1 MCGFGST
8 PKPPPLPKPIPLP
21 QASKAPDQE
30 TFKRKNVNQSRAGMG
45 AGNKSTLL
53 SGVSGDAVPDGQ
65 LGKSTLLGS

>member
-1 MCGFGST
+1 MRAFGST

-45 AGNKSTLL
+45 AGYKSTLL
-53 SGVSGDAVPDGQ
+53 STGDAVPDSQ